1 MKSDQHI
8 YILEGRYHI
17 FFYFFIFFIIVAGI
31 VKIIFISFPLIKT
44 PYISLISFF
53 FIFVLS
59 LQFSYFYIIISQ
71 YIFEKIKIKSRS
83 LSSIIFLKIVLS
95 SIFSIPAVM
104 FEYFYKNGNKDII
117 ISVAAIILFFI
128 LAIAYAFLNNLIELY
143 YIRIGS
149 QTIFSNELI
158 EINKLKEYKVNKN
171 TVILFSNENKK
182 IKFKTTYKNKKGL
195 IDIIGLYTNKNK
207 FNNN

>member
-182 IKFKTTYKNKKGL
+182 IKFKTTFKNKKEL
-195 IDIIGLYTNKNK
+195 IDIIELYTNKNK
-207 FNNN
+207 V

>member
-8 YILEGRYHI
+8 YILEGRNHI
-17 FFYFFIFFIIVAGI
+17 YFYFFIFFIVVAGI

-182 IKFKTTYKNKKGL
+182 IKFKTTYKNKKEL

-207 FNNN
+207 V